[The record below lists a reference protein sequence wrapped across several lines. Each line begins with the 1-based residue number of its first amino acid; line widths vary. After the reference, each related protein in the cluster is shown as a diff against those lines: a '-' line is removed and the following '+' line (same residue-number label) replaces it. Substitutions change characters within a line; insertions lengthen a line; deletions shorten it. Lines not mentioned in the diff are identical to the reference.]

1 MVIVTKF
8 DIGDTVKVGPHE
20 GYIMSIRF
28 TFHCVYEVVFWVEG
42 APGSYDAYDWELE
55 LIAKA
60 PQAD

>member
-8 DIGDTVKVGPHE
+8 DIGDTVRIGPHE
-20 GYIMSIRF
+20 GRVMSLRYAD
-28 TFHCVYEVVFWVEG
+28 HAVYEVGFWVDG
-42 APGSYDAYDWELE
+42 APASYDAYDWELE